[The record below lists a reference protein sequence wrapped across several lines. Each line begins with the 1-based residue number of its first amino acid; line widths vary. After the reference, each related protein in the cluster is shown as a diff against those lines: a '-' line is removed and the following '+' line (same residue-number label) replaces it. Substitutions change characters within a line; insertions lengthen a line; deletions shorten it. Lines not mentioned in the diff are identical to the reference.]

1 MGLIRFATAFAAGAF
16 AMYMLDP
23 ETGRRRRALVR
34 EKAVAA
40 GHDAQRLARG
50 ASRNTA
56 NQLRGAAAEARSRAR
71 GAPVSDRQLH
81 ERIRSELGHLVDQP
95 SQVEVNVS
103 NGFVTLGG
111 SIKPPEMERLIGAV
125 SAMQGVEHVENRLSA
140 APAAAGAQG
149 TQPPGGRTTH

>member
-1 MGLIRFATAFAAGAF
+1 
-16 AMYMLDP
+16 
-23 ETGRRRRALVR
+23 
-34 EKAVAA
+34 VAA

-81 ERIRSELGHLVDQP
+81 ERIRAELGQLVDQP

-140 APAAAGAQG
+140 APGAAGAQG